1 MVVVEVVLQVEAR
14 REEMRAATKAV
25 VMKEA
30 VVVQAPVTAV
40 VERDP
45 GDWEVVKGVVAW
57 GGAVSVEAVMV
68 EVVKEV

>member
-1 MVVVEVVLQVEAR
+1 MVVEVVLQVEAR

-57 GGAVSVEAVMV
+57 GAVSVEAVMV